1 MEQREGFIFEAPKGK
16 VVLNQSGLS
25 KSEIDT
31 LNKMAKQLFERVKN
45 ESRYSL
51 DRCTFFAE
59 PGCKILSEII
69 KDNSLLTNPRIEG
82 NDKNPF
88 DQHYWVAADLEK
100 DGKKE
105 TIIFDPIF
113 GYVGLQKKASKTIG
127 ELARYYRRK
136 RTVPYGTPYGEGGVR
151 IKTMSI

>member
-1 MEQREGFIFEAPKGK
+1 MEQREGVVFEAPKGK
-16 VVLNQSGLS
+16 VFLNQSGLS
-25 KSEIDT
+25 EPEINT
-31 LNKMAKQLFERVKN
+31 LNNVAKQLFERVQKK
-45 ESRYSL
+45 SRYNL
-51 DRCTFFAE
+51 DRCTFFVE
-59 PGCKILSEII
+59 PGYKILSEII
-69 KDNSLLTNPRIEG
+69 KHSSLLSNPRIEG

-100 DGKKE
+100 AGERE

-136 RTVPYGTPYGEGGVR
+136 RTVPYGTPYLEGGVR